1 MIAFQFFFFPQDGH
15 SGLEIRGRHIGD
27 QTAFKTGPQTFL
39 QRLNI
44 LGWPVT
50 GDDDLLIGRVK
61 GIEGMEEFL
70 LRTLLTDDELHVV
83 DEQYVD
89 VAVFL
94 TEAGHTGGI
103 AHSQGFD
110 QLVGEVLTGDVE
122 HFHIGI
128 FL

>member
-1 MIAFQFFFFPQDGH
+1 
-15 SGLEIRGRHIGD
+15 
-27 QTAFKTGPQTFL
+27 
-39 QRLNI
+39 
-44 LGWPVT
+44 
-50 GDDDLLIGRVK
+50 
-61 GIEGMEEFL
+61 MEEFL